1 MNTRYRT
8 LFNACLIASA
18 LLMGI
23 GSAAD
28 AKVKVAISGGY
39 EEIGAYDD
47 HGLTY
52 ISLSELVEIVGG
64 SIDWSI
70 VGHQVTY
77 RQNESRFD
85 LIIGSPYLKL
95 NDTVLNMTYPAD
107 FRDGLLFVPVQ
118 TFLPFLDRVTTQK
131 ITWDPGTNAVR
142 VESDYFNVT
151 DMIVSAKANGLLIEI
166 YLTQALAYDVFVT
179 EGNWLN
185 ISIREARLNRN
196 RILSRKDNRYM
207 YTLKAHQVENTT
219 GQVSLRL
226 KTSAE
231 KLTHKLVYDPP
242 RIQVSIANANFELDT
257 SPNPVIGPDDRID
270 VIVIDAGHG
279 GKDYGAIGQRG
290 TREKDV
296 VLQIAKELANKIRK
310 DKHFKVVMTR
320 DRDEY
325 VSLEDRARIANDAG
339 ADLFISIHANSS
351 PKRNVR
357 GWNVF
362 FLAPA
367 KNDSARSVAQFE
379 NSFFL
384 RELSTQHTGGDD
396 EDDRDAIPDT
406 GGGLDPIID
415 ILNSMILTEFQ
426 EESHDFA
433 MMVDREFRRSMKI
446 PSRGVD
452 QAGFYVL
459 NKVFTPSV
467 LIETAFISNKSEE
480 GMLKDKDFHR
490 NVADGLYDA
499 IKRFK
504 VKYESK

>member
-1 MNTRYRT
+1 MAGHAPAEVN
-8 LFNACLIASA
+8 
-18 LLMGI
+18 
-23 GSAAD
+23 
-28 AKVKVAISGGY
+28 VAISGGY
-39 EEIGAYDD
+39 EKIGSYEN

-52 ISLSELVEIVGG
+52 ISLSELVEIIGG
-64 SIDWSI
+64 KLDWAM

-77 RQNESRFD
+77 HQNSARFE
-85 LIIGSPYLKL
+85 LIIGSPYFKL
-95 NDTVLNMTYPAD
+95 NDTVYNMTYVAD
-107 FRDGLLFVPVQ
+107 FREGRLFVPVQ
-118 TFLPFLDRVTTQK
+118 TFLPYIDRITTQK
-131 ITWDPGTNAVR
+131 ITWDPGNSTVR

-166 YLTQALAYDVFVT
+166 YLTQTLSYDVFVT

-185 ISIREARLNRN
+185 ISIRDARLNQN

-207 YTLKAHQVENTT
+207 YTLKAYQVENTT
-219 GQVSLRL
+219 GQISLRL
-226 KTSAE
+226 KTSAQ

-242 RIQVSIANANFELDT
+242 RIQISLPDANFELDT
-257 SPNPVIGPDDRID
+257 TPNPVIGPDNRID

-296 VLQIAKELANKIRK
+296 VLQIAKELANRIRK
-310 DKHFKVVMTR
+310 DKHFKVIMTR
-320 DRDEY
+320 DRDVY
-325 VSLEDRARIANDAG
+325 VSLEDRAKIANDAG
-339 ADLFISIHANSS
+339 ADLFVSIHANSS
-351 PKRNVR
+351 PKRHVR

-384 RELSTQHTGGDD
+384 RELSSQDSGEDAAGSD
-396 EDDRDAIPDT
+396 EAPDT
-406 GGGLDPIID
+406 DSGPDPIMD
-415 ILNSMILTEFQ
+415 ILNSMIMTEFQ
-426 EESHDFA
+426 EESYDLA

-459 NKVFTPSV
+459 NQVFTPSV
-467 LIETAFISNKSEE
+467 LVETAFISNKTEE
-480 GMLKDKDFHR
+480 NLLRDKDFHKDI
-490 NVADGLYDA
+490 AEGLYDA

-504 VKYESK
+504 VKYETK